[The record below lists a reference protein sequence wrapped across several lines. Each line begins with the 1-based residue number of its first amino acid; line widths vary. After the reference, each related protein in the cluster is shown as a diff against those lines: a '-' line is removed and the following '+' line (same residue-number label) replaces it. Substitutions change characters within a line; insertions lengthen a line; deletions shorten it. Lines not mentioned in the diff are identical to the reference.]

1 MVQVV
6 VPPGRAVGVGVA
18 VAGTLVG
25 VRVAVAGTLVG
36 VPVAVGGTPVD
47 VGVAVAGTAVDVG
60 VAVAGTAVEV
70 GVAVEVG
77 GAPVCCGPR
86 SLFPFEKA
94 AAAFKSVEILS
105 LVCSGLKLQFQPP
118 A

>member
-25 VRVAVAGTLVG
+25 VRVAVARTPVGVGVAVAGTL
-36 VPVAVGGTPVD
+36 VD
-47 VGVAVAGTAVDVG
+47 VGVAVAGTPVDVG
-60 VAVAGTAVEV
+60 M
-70 GVAVEVG
+70 AVEVG
-77 GAPVCCGPR
+77 GVPDCWGPR

-94 AAAFKSVEILS
+94 AAAFRSVEILS
-105 LVCSGLKLQFQPP
+105 AVCSGLKLQFQP
-118 A
+118 